1 MVQFTLMREALYANL
16 HDGVDPADAAAG
28 QSMVS
33 SQDKVLNGRL
43 RTTDCERPTAGAERP
58 PPR

>member
-33 SQDKVLNGRL
+33 SQDKVLNG
-43 RTTDCERPTAGAERP
+43 
-58 PPR
+58 